1 MQVARPRKKQDAE
14 HRVLTLLLFNEKHIA
29 FRTTKTHRRSQIPVR
44 ITPSRMRYG
53 SETHRVRST
62 LFVFWFCYSSRSYLL
77 TCKSCLFSKA
87 DIYAPDFNSLLL
99 HKRKKPRTS
108 QTFSSPRIFL
118 RKLFIVIRDLFEFTP
133 VVTLHSQ

>member
-62 LFVFWFCYSSRSYLL
+62 LFVFWFCYSSRNYLL
-77 TCKSCLFSKA
+77 TCKSCLFSKTE
-87 DIYAPDFNSLLL
+87 IYAPDFNSLLL
-99 HKRKKPRTS
+99 HKRKNRGPHKHFPRRA
-108 QTFSSPRIFL
+108 FSSGNFSLSSEIYSSLL
-118 RKLFIVIRDLFEFTP
+118 RSLLCI
-133 VVTLHSQ
+133 HN